1 MKLVDSFKWVLATQT
16 ARGSDSS
23 AFGFSEPSKE
33 TLNYYFIFFLHFVFN
48 YPTVSNNSQTS
59 LAISWLSESPA
70 VKDTKWLIRSEIW
83 YILFPRISLNLGKQ
97 LCYALTFYW
106 AHLWMTREAIVCNRK
121 LIRNSMNELF
131 GSEFYDRHSVACFIP
146 NSKKNWELWTVWKKL
161 GLTQCVR
168 YLTHPAARHWS
179 RGIALHFRIRLL
191 LWPDATCVRLP
202 TKEAKKNSELM
213 P

>member
-1 MKLVDSFKWVLATQT
+1 MKLVDSSKWVFATQT

-23 AFGFSEPSKE
+23 AFVFSEPSKE
-33 TLNYYFIFFLHFVFN
+33 TLNYYFIFFLHFFFN

-83 YILFPRISLNLGKQ
+83 YILFHRISLNLGKP

-131 GSEFYDRHSVACFIP
+131 GSDFYDRHSVACFIP
-146 NSKKNWELWTVWKKL
+146 NSKKIGELWTVRKKWASRNVWDIWHI
-161 GLTQCVR
+161 Q
-168 YLTHPAARHWS
+168 P
-179 RGIALHFRIRLL
+179 RGIGQ
-191 LWPDATCVRLP
+191 
-202 TKEAKKNSELM
+202 EG
-213 P
+213 